1 MATPIGSSLSQRGV
15 PGPQILPHPWPAREA
30 PTPHGLLQRMYNNQS
45 INEV

>member
-15 PGPQILPHPWPAREA
+15 PGPQILPHPWPARRSSDPA
-30 PTPHGLLQRMYNNQS
+30 RLLQRMYNNQS